1 MIDMQI
7 IGAIIY
13 MRIFGAIILI
23 VLLQVAEIMADAW
36 EDW

>member
-1 MIDMQI
+1 MIYMQI
-7 IGAIIY
+7 I
-13 MRIFGAIILI
+13 GAIILI